1 MDKHL
6 TVFWT
11 HYLQLSLLLLL
22 WAGLSLLPD
31 RLPATTRLSNIP
43 QESIEFPQ

>member
-1 MDKHL
+1 MEKQL

-22 WAGLSLLPD
+22 WVGLSLLPD
-31 RLPATTRLSNIP
+31 RSPANTRLSNAS
-43 QESIEFPQ
+43 QESVNFPQ